1 MPTLNPQLVREAHW
15 AVAAAGFLIPFLLM
29 YGLWRM
35 SSPVTAF
42 RGIRV
47 AGAGMLLAVL
57 VGCLYVLDV
66 EAAAN
71 PHLSVNIVLAATA
84 LVMGAAAAWWRA
96 KRAAWASLTQSAALW
111 SAMGGG
117 AAMAIAACGLF
128 GHPAAEASTLAVTLT
143 AVALGAA
150 CLSGSLVAW
159 GRLGGLI
166 TYTLRLSGRPAVN
179 GAALL
184 AVLAMGVTI
193 LGATRGSVAPLLP
206 MPGLI
211 GVFMGCALLVG
222 ILMTLP
228 VGTAD
233 MPIVVSIDC
242 ALTGVA
248 VGLEGFVLQN
258 PLLMIAGM
266 LVAGAGL
273 PMARLL
279 AAAVNRSVGR
289 ILFRGATDFAGS
301 LRPMLAG
308 DAGMFMRYARK
319 VVIVPGYGL
328 AAAQGQQKLCEFVRR
343 LRAVGVEVKVAI
355 HPLAGR
361 MPRQMEVMLA
371 EAGLPDELMIQ
382 IADIGDHFSS
392 ADVALVIGANDIVN
406 PAASGVKSLPI
417 FGMPLLDAGAAQKLY
432 VVKRGAGTG
441 YAGIP
446 NRAFQADNCHMI
458 YGDAQTVLVKMVET
472 LTETGFPIAA

>member
-1 MPTLNPQLVREAHW
+1 
-15 AVAAAGFLIPFLLM
+15 
-29 YGLWRM
+29 
-35 SSPVTAF
+35 
-42 RGIRV
+42 
-47 AGAGMLLAVL
+47 VL

-66 EAAAN
+66 EAAVA
-71 PHLSVNIVLAATA
+71 PHLSVNIGLAAAA
-84 LVMGAAAAWWRA
+84 LATGGGAAWWRA
-96 KRAAWASLTQSAALW
+96 KRTSFTSLTQSAAFFN
-111 SAMGGG
+111 AMGGG
-117 AAMAIAACGLF
+117 AAMTIAACELF
-128 GHPAAEASTLAVTLT
+128 GHPPGDAWILAVTLT

-150 CLSGSLVAW
+150 SLSGSLVAW
-159 GRLGGLI
+159 GRLGGFI
-166 TYTLRLSGRPAVN
+166 TYSLRLSGRPAVN
-179 GAALL
+179 AAALL
-184 AVLAMGVTI
+184 AVLALGVTI
-193 LGATRGSVAPLLP
+193 LGATRGSVAPVLP
-206 MPGLI
+206 IPGLI

-222 ILMTLP
+222 VLMTLP

-279 AAAVNRSVGR
+279 AAAVNRSVGK
-289 ILFRGATDFAGS
+289 ILFRDATDFAGS
-301 LRPMLAG
+301 VRPMLAG
-308 DAGMFMRYARK
+308 DAGLFMRYARK

-328 AAAQGQQKLCEFVRR
+328 AAAQGQQKLCEFVRL

-361 MPRQMEVMLA
+361 MPRQMEVMLT
-371 EAGLPDELMIQ
+371 EAGLPDELIIQ

-392 ADVALVIGANDIVN
+392 ADVALVLGANDVVN
-406 PAASGVKSLPI
+406 PAVIGVKSLPI
-417 FGMPLLDAGAAQKLY
+417 FGMPLLHAGMAKKLY

-446 NRAFQADNCHMI
+446 NQTFHADNCHMI